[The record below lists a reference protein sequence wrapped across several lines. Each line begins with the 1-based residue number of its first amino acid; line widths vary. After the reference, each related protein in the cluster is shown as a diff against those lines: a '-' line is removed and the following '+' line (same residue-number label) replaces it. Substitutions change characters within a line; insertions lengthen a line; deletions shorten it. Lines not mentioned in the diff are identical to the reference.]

1 MIYDVAIVGS
11 GIGGYPAA
19 LYLADK
25 GLRVAIVE
33 KHLVGGECT
42 NYGCVPSKALY
53 DFAESLKNVEKLGS
67 RVDYDWQN
75 LMEWIKSTVQETRG
89 GLETL
94 LESRDVTLVRGQA
107 FLKGPG
113 RLLVSNINKSEELEA
128 DKLIL
133 ALGTDPAEIPSAR
146 FDGKGIVSNREA
158 FYLLE
163 KPEKVLIIGG
173 GIIGVELANMYSA
186 LGVEVTIVELLEH
199 ILPFTDRDIAVALRT
214 YLMQRGVK
222 VIEKI
227 AVQKLGHT
235 HGKYTAD
242 LSNGQRLEIDKV
254 IVAVGRKPKTGEM
267 GLETLLQLDEKGFI
281 KVNDRLETSMPG
293 VYACGDVIGGPL
305 LAHKALLESI
315 AVAKRINQE
324 ESFTVNYQLVPTTI
338 FSGLEIASIGYT
350 EKDLLAKGVKYT
362 KVKLPLYYMAKMKI
376 KGHKNS
382 FIKILLDDRMGKIL
396 GLHLVSPN
404 ASEIVSAYI
413 PVYIGR
419 MKLEEVARTPYPH
432 LTLSE
437 SLRDLAEYI
446 IGTPMHLLKK

>member
-67 RVDYDWQN
+67 RVDYDWQD
-75 LMEWIKSTVQETRG
+75 LMEWIKNTVQETRG

-222 VIEKI
+222 VIEKT

-362 KVKLPLYYMAKMKI
+362 KVKLPLYYMAKIKI

-382 FIKILLDDRMGKIL
+382 FIKILLDDRREKIL

-446 IGTPMHLLKK
+446 IGTPKHLLKK

>member
-67 RVDYDWQN
+67 RVDYDWQD
-75 LMEWIKSTVQETRG
+75 LMEWIKNTVQETRG

-222 VIEKI
+222 VIEKT

-362 KVKLPLYYMAKMKI
+362 KVKLPLYYMAKIKI

-382 FIKILLDDRMGKIL
+382 FIKILLDDRREKIL

-446 IGTPMHLLKK
+446 IGTPIHLLKK